1 MFEKKEELDQFYKFG
16 CTAQWNQVAPGG
28 KNF

>member
-1 MFEKKEELDQFYKFG
+1 MFEKKEELDQFYKLG